1 MSFIFETAK
10 SIKADV
16 IKPLE
21 YTVINFGGKA
31 VYVEGFIR
39 VINVSSERVDFLCKK
54 CVISVIGKDLV
65 IAEIDGQTAVVKGYV
80 EGVNRE

>member
-10 SIKADV
+10 SVKADV
-16 IKPLE
+16 IRPLE

-39 VINVSSERVDFLCKK
+39 VINVSLERVDFLCKR
-54 CVISVIGKDLV
+54 CVISVVGNNLV
-65 IAEIDGQTAVVKGYV
+65 IAEIDGQTAVVKGDV
-80 EGVNRE
+80 KGVNRE